1 MLLFK
6 SVYPRSGVLNAPLS
20 VKKLGDDMSMR
31 YLSGD
36 ESSGDHQSSVLE
48 ACEPR
53 TRNPLLAEM
62 SFPEKRTSLLIQ
74 SALVRSGCDAA
85 TLGTAHRYLLDAGV
99 LPLLNALRLHCAYT
113 FAHSLKTMELAVHV
127 ARRMGIDGGEH
138 AILSVGALLHD
149 IGKLSV
155 PASLLRAPRRLR
167 KVEIDKIRT
176 HPEVGYDSVSDKR
189 ILGWNS
195 VLDIIRHHHEHLDG
209 TGYPFGLTAPRI
221 SWRTRCVT
229 VCDVLSALTEDRP
242 YRPAMG
248 RDEAFAIL
256 AEMAR
261 DGKIDADIVET
272 LRSGFIVG
280 NAE

>member
-1 MLLFK
+1 MISL
-6 SVYPRSGVLNAPLS
+6 
-20 VKKLGDDMSMR
+20 R
-31 YLSGD
+31 YLSGED
-36 ESSGDHQSSVLE
+36 SGGDHQSYALE
-48 ACEPR
+48 ACER
-53 TRNPLLAEM
+53 QAHAPLLAEM

-85 TLGTAHRYLLDAGV
+85 TIETAHRYLLDAGV
-99 LPLLNALRLHCAYT
+99 IPLLNALRLHCAYT
-113 FAHSLKTMELAVHV
+113 FAHSLKTMELAVLV
-127 ARRMGIDGGEH
+127 ARRMGIDGSEH

-155 PASLLRAPRRLR
+155 PARLLRAPRRLR
-167 KVEIDKIRT
+167 KAEIDKIRT

-209 TGYPFGLTAPRI
+209 TGYPFGLAAPQI

-229 VCDVLSALTEDRP
+229 VCDVLSALIEDRP

-248 RDEAFAIL
+248 RNEAFAIL
-256 AEMAR
+256 AEMAEA
-261 DGKIDADIVET
+261 GKIDADIVET
-272 LRSGFIVG
+272 LRSGRIVG